1 MKKAHLSLP
10 GFLLA
15 FTACNGPVVS
25 IPGPSPGPPP
35 SQGLPRDETIQGLE
49 VQATINANLGILTLL
64 TEDLK
69 TPAGYG
75 VVNNGR
81 AYLQLK
87 STLPTEWMSGKL
99 QEELQQQAQQTC
111 PAGQITLNT
120 LHYTGEFQAAKIR
133 PFLLPD
139 IRVGGHTYQNTVH
152 FVYATRPASLRG
164 EWQCSKPV
172 AAGGIETITYDV
184 QLKAGWNLL
193 EVQHLQGGQSKK
205 IHWQGQSIDTSQV
218 VLTKS

>member
-10 GFLLA
+10 GFILA

-25 IPGPSPGPPP
+25 IPGSSPGTPP

-69 TPAGYG
+69 APAGYG

-87 STLPTEWMSGKL
+87 STLSAELMTGKL
-99 QEELQQQAQQTC
+99 QEELQQQLQQTC
-111 PAGQITLNT
+111 PAGQITRNT
-120 LHYTGEFQAAKIR
+120 LQYTGEFQAAKIR
-133 PFLLPD
+133 PFGEDGP
-139 IRVGGHTYQNTVH
+139 IGRKSTVK
-152 FVYATRPASLRG
+152 P
-164 EWQCSKPV
+164 EKCS
-172 AAGGIETITYDV
+172 
-184 QLKAGWNLL
+184 LKARIFY
-193 EVQHLQGGQSKK
+193 SKSSSSSK
-205 IHWQGQSIDTSQV
+205 AIKGRN
-218 VLTKS
+218 